1 LAILIGRMCGQRSE
15 IANEE
20 NLSTKQYQAQTDAW
34 ISHPNGNPGRAQCAE
49 ATTRQGTQEAYGDR
63 AAEASQNLERMTL
76 AVGAG
81 FPKKARLRKRPE
93 FIDLSRSGKKHHTA
107 NFVVITK
114 ETGRCEVRLGM
125 TVSSKVGNAVVRNR
139 VKRLLRE
146 SFRRLRVDIVPTRDI
161 LIIAKKG
168 AASLSLFQLAR
179 ELRECL
185 IERRGHRQ

>member
-1 LAILIGRMCGQRSE
+1 
-15 IANEE
+15 
-20 NLSTKQYQAQTDAW
+20 
-34 ISHPNGNPGRAQCAE
+34 
-49 ATTRQGTQEAYGDR
+49 
-63 AAEASQNLERMTL
+63 
-76 AVGAG
+76 
-81 FPKKARLRKRPE
+81 
-93 FIDLSRSGKKHHTA
+93 
-107 NFVVITK
+107 
-114 ETGRCEVRLGM
+114 M

-168 AASLSLFQLAR
+168 AASLSFFQLAR

>member
-1 LAILIGRMCGQRSE
+1 
-15 IANEE
+15 
-20 NLSTKQYQAQTDAW
+20 
-34 ISHPNGNPGRAQCAE
+34 
-49 ATTRQGTQEAYGDR
+49 
-63 AAEASQNLERMTL
+63 
-76 AVGAG
+76 
-81 FPKKARLRKRPE
+81 
-93 FIDLSRSGKKHHTA
+93 
-107 NFVVITK
+107 
-114 ETGRCEVRLGM
+114 M